1 MLVNVEGAVFVGGH
15 TVVSRFYKK
24 VTNSCDAWIL
34 RYTER
39 EIPGGERE
47 KEGE

>member
-1 MLVNVEGAVFVGGH
+1 MLVNVEGAVLVGGH
-15 TVVSRFYKK
+15 MVNRFYKK
-24 VTNSCDAWIL
+24 VTNSCDTWIM

-39 EIPGGERE
+39 EIPEGDRV